1 MQNGV
6 NTVNEYYSLAAI
18 FITPGPVGSI
28 DISGNPL
35 NKNLRIDYTIKF
47 IPTNKVP
54 TPGRI
59 RIHFPTTPSTYRL
72 DAICRVIDG
81 LNDEA
86 GNKIS
91 CTTDG
96 TFILYIT
103 NFAEFSP

>member
-6 NTVNEYYSLAAI
+6 NTVVEYFSLAPV
-18 FITPGPVGSI
+18 FITPGTVGSV

-54 TPGRI
+54 TPGQI
-59 RIHFPTTPSTYRL
+59 RIQFPNLPTPYSL
-72 DAICRVIDG
+72 DSICRVIYG
-81 LNDEA
+81 LEDEA
-86 GNKIS
+86 GKEIS
-91 CTTDG
+91 CTTDR
-96 TFILYIT
+96 TENLLIT

>member
-6 NTVNEYYSLAAI
+6 NTVNEYFSLAPV
-18 FITPGPVGSI
+18 FITPGPVGSV

-54 TPGRI
+54 TPGRL
-59 RIHFPTTPSTYRL
+59 RIHFPTTPTTYKL

-81 LNDEA
+81 LDDEA
-86 GNKIS
+86 GNTIS

-96 TFILYIT
+96 TSILYIT